1 METLRIKR
9 KTKMKIVP
17 FEEGS
22 YFHLYNRGN
31 NKGNVFFEQENYT
44 FFLHLMV
51 KYILPIADIYSY
63 CLLPNHFHLIIK
75 IKENNLLPEEYK
87 DEKKNLSQSFS
98 NFFNAYSKAIN
109 KKQNRQGSLFQK
121 GFKKIKITKSDYLK
135 NLIIYVNTNSSHHEI
150 EDYKKYK
157 HSSYK
162 ALISND
168 KTSIMRKEVIEL
180 FDSIENLK
188 YILEFKKMNL
198 DIIHDLVFED

>member
-1 METLRIKR
+1 
-9 KTKMKIVP
+9 MKIVP